1 MKKAIAFH
9 IPSLV
14 GGGAE
19 RVICNLANGFA
30 GKGYQVTM
38 ITNEMEDRQYY
49 KLDDRVTRVVLPK
62 PTGNRLLK
70 IFRRLGILR
79 KAIKD
84 SGAPVVVSFI
94 GMANLR
100 AILAT
105 RFMKTKVIVS
115 VRSAPGRE
123 YQGKEKWRD
132 FSFVSQKEPCFRQK
146 WLETI
151 SPNRYK
157 RNPPF

>member
-62 PTGNRLLK
+62 PTGEWLLK
-70 IFRRLGILR
+70 IFR
-79 KAIKD
+79 
-84 SGAPVVVSFI
+84 
-94 GMANLR
+94 
-100 AILAT
+100 
-105 RFMKTKVIVS
+105 
-115 VRSAPGRE
+115 
-123 YQGKEKWRD
+123 
-132 FSFVSQKEPCFRQK
+132 
-146 WLETI
+146 
-151 SPNRYK
+151 
-157 RNPPF
+157 